1 MKYIKQ
7 HTLDDES
14 NDSFKKQH
22 SVSLFQGSN
31 PWQCL
36 KTNLKEADCVLM
48 SMEPI
53 FRINS
58 DNCNVNVIY
67 RESSTYDVD
76 PFFRRGVTRISM

>member
-36 KTNLKEADCVLM
+36 KTNLKESDCVLM

-67 RESSTYDVD
+67 CTIINESVHESVSEHL
-76 PFFRRGVTRISM
+76 V